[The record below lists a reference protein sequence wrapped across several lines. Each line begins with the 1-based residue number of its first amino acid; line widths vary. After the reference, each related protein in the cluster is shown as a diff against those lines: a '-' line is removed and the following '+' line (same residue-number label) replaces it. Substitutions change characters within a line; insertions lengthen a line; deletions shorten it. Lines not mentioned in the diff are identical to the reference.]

1 MRGQDVHG
9 EGGLEPIGGRPRHVP
24 AHPDTGVVDERV
36 DRAVRADLVGEP
48 VHLIKLG
55 QVPGD

>member
-9 EGGLEPIGGRPRHVP
+9 EGGLEPIGRRPRRVP
-24 AHPDTGVVDERV
+24 AHPDSGVVDERV
-36 DRAVRADLVGEP
+36 DRAVRVDLVGKP

-55 QVPGD
+55 QIPRD